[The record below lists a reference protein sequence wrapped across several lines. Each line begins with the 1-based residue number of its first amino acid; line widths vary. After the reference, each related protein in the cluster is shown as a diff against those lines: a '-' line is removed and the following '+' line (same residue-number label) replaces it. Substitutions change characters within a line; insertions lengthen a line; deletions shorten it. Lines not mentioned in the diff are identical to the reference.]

1 MKLKKITVFSLLLT
15 VLCGCTTQ
23 PSNDTNNMLETKTY
37 LYSYDYETEPNGE
50 LSTAY
55 HEEKP
60 SVDLNEPRD
69 VVRATV
75 NFKKNAVTY
84 IKMNEKYS
92 FGSCECAITQAY
104 VTSDSNYFYTLVNDE
119 ILFLGFLMFIDK
131 SFSIHKLDNI
141 YLEPNEEYDMWFFY
155 NLSNYSSDN
164 TYYVK
169 GNFQNYN
176 DNNSYNGYLIELN
189 DLTEID

>member
-1 MKLKKITVFSLLLT
+1 MTVVQLLT
-15 VLCGCTTQ
+15 DLK
-23 PSNDTNNMLETKTY
+23 EKT
-37 LYSYDYETEPNGE
+37 
-50 LSTAY
+50 
-55 HEEKP
+55 
-60 SVDLNEPRD
+60 D
-69 VVRATV
+69 V
-75 NFKKNAVTY
+75 
-84 IKMNEKYS
+84 
-92 FGSCECAITQAY
+92 
-104 VTSDSNYFYTLVNDE
+104 
-119 ILFLGFLMFIDK
+119 
-131 SFSIHKLDNI
+131 DNI